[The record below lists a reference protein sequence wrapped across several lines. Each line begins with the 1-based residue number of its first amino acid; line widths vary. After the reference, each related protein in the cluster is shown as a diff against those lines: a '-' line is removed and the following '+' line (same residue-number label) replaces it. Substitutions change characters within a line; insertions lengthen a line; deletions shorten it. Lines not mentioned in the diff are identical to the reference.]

1 GAVDMNAWLD
11 RVPAVLEV
19 WYPGQEG
26 GTALAEIVFGA
37 VNPSGRLPVTFERRQ
52 QDNPTHDSYYPPAG
66 DKRVV
71 YKEGIFVGYRGY
83 EHNGVKPLFPYG
95 HGLSYTTFTY
105 SNLKIVTIGLTSG
118 KASIGG
124 FAVSFELTNTGQRE
138 GSEVAQVY
146 VADSHAK
153 LPRPGKELK
162 GFAKIIL
169 RPGETRHVSVALSPR
184 ALSYYDPEAKQWR
197 ADP

>member
-1 GAVDMNAWLD
+1 
-11 RVPAVLEV
+11 
-19 WYPGQEG
+19 
-26 GTALAEIVFGA
+26 
-37 VNPSGRLPVTFERRQ
+37 
-52 QDNPTHDSYYPPAG
+52 
-66 DKRVV
+66 
-71 YKEGIFVGYRGY
+71 
-83 EHNGVKPLFPYG
+83 
-95 HGLSYTTFTY
+95 
-105 SNLKIVTIGLTSG
+105 

-197 ADP
+197 ADPGDFDILVGHSSAQIELRGKLHYVPETKAANAH